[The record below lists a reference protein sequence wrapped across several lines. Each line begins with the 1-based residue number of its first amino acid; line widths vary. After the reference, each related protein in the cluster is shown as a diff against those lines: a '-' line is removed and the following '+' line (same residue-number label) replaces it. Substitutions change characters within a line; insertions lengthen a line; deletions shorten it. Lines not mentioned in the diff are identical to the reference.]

1 MIHASISA
9 NGPGRIFVLK
19 VGQNMN
25 GKQYLKVLK
34 KTVLPDIKSHNYK
47 TMFADR
53 ATSHTDQKSIPYLK
67 KDKLKNIFFQAIHLT
82 LIQ

>member
-1 MIHASISA
+1 VNKYDEKYTRKTLKHSPSLMIHASISA

-34 KTVLPDIKSHNYK
+34 KNILPDMKSHNCQ
-47 TMFADR
+47 TMF
-53 ATSHTDQKSIPYLK
+53 
-67 KDKLKNIFFQAIHLT
+67 
-82 LIQ
+82 

>member
-34 KTVLPDIKSHNYK
+34 KDVLPDMKSHK
-47 TMFADR
+47 CKIMFADR
-53 ATSHTDQKSIPYLK
+53 APSHTAKKSISYLK
-67 KDKLKNIFFQAIHLT
+67 KEKVKTKFFPGS
-82 LIQ
+82 